1 MKNELQNSVYYDDKF
16 ALSKAVVSLEAILP
30 PPERNITYFCIGSD
44 LSTGDCFGPL
54 TGTLLKRIG
63 IPNVIGSLDDTV
75 HAKNMEEKIR
85 QLNNRNYVVAIDATM
100 GHFKDVGN
108 LLFGKKPV
116 CPGAAFQRELAPV
129 GDASVV
135 FNVAANG
142 FANFLVLGCASLNK
156 VWLASN
162 LLARAISV
170 LSYRRKKGICS
181 SNKYM

>member
-1 MKNELQNSVYYDDKF
+1 MKKELHSSVYYDDKF
-16 ALSKAVVSLEAILP
+16 ALSKAIVSLEAILP
-30 PPERNITYFCIGSD
+30 PPGRNVSYFCIGSD
-44 LSTGDCFGPL
+44 SSTGDCFGPL

-75 HAKNMEEKIR
+75 HAKNMEEKIK
-85 QLNNRNYVVAIDATM
+85 QLNNGNYVVAIDATM

-108 LLFGKKPV
+108 LFFGKKPV
-116 CPGAAFQRELAPV
+116 RPGAAFQRELAPV

-142 FANFLVLGCASLNK
+142 FANFLVLGCTSMNK

-162 LLARAISV
+162 LLVRAISV
-170 LSYRRKKGICS
+170 IAYRRRIGKYA
-181 SNKYM
+181 SN